1 MCMKSKY
8 NSSIKALLILSCV
21 VPQVVLAQEAQPAG
35 VLYENVRIFNGTSEQ
50 LSKPSNVLVVG
61 NVIKTISTSPI
72 AAPPATALTRID
84 GGGRTLMPGLID
96 AHSHISV
103 MGVSMTEALNADI
116 GYVHLAAGKAAEAML
131 LRGFTTVR
139 DMGGPS
145 FGLKR
150 AIDSGLIPGPRIFP
164 SGTLISQTGGHG
176 DFRLPY
182 EIPRATSDPL
192 SYSERIGLS
201 AIADSPDEVRRRARE
216 NLMKGASQ
224 IKLTAGGGVG
234 SEYDPLDV
242 SQFSQAELHAAVEA
256 AENWGTYVT
265 VHAYTPRAIQVAIA
279 AGVKVIE
286 HGQLTDEA
294 TVKLM
299 ADKGVWWCLQPLLD
313 DPDWTPLTGSRRV
326 KQLSVAHGTDV
337 AYALAKKYKVKTAW
351 GTDLI
356 FSPELASRQGEMLSK
371 LVRWYRPG
379 EVLKMATG
387 DNAELLALSGL
398 RSPYAGK
405 LGVVEEGAL
414 ADLLL
419 VDGDSLANIKLI
431 EDPARNFLVIMKD
444 GKIYK
449 NHTAISI
456 DHQAIEPK

>member
-1 MCMKSKY
+1 M
-8 NSSIKALLILSCV
+8 KALLILSCLV
-21 VPQVVLAQEAQPAG
+21 AQAALAQQPAPAG
-35 VLYENVRIFNGTSEQ
+35 VLFENVRIFNGTSGQ
-50 LSKPSNVLVVG
+50 ISTPSNVLVVG
-61 NVIKTISTSPI
+61 NVIKTISTSPL
-72 AAPPATALTRID
+72 AAPPAPAVTRID

-103 MGVSMTEALNADI
+103 MAVSMSDALNADF
-116 GYVHLAAGKAAEAML
+116 GYVQIAAGKAAEAML

-139 DMGGPS
+139 DMGGPT

-182 EIPRATSDPL
+182 EIPRAAGDPL
-192 SYSERIGLS
+192 SYTERIGLS

-242 SQFSQAELHAAVEA
+242 SQFSQTELHAAVEV

-265 VHAYTPRAIQVAIA
+265 VHAYTPRAIKVAIA

-286 HGQLTDEA
+286 HGQLIDEA

-299 ADKGVWWCLQPLLD
+299 ADKGIWWCLQPLLD
-313 DPDWTPLTGSRRV
+313 DADWTPLTGSRRV
-326 KQLSVAHGTDV
+326 KQLSVAHGTDI
-337 AYALAKKYKVKTAW
+337 AYALARKYKVKTAW
-351 GTDLI
+351 GTDMI
-356 FSPELASRQGEMLSK
+356 FSPELASSQGEMLAK
-371 LVRWYRPG
+371 LVRWYTPG
-379 EVLKMATG
+379 EVLKMGTG
-387 DNAELLALSGL
+387 DNAQLLALSGL

-419 VDGDSLANIKLI
+419 VDGDPVANIKLI

-449 NHTAISI
+449 NLTH
-456 DHQAIEPK
+456 